1 MATLGNKMRAYIR
14 PDSGSYTWLTG
25 EQNNSL
31 TRSAE
36 AIEVSD
42 KSNDWA
48 QNIAGKKSWSLSV
61 TVFADNADEVQMK
74 AFNALDMGSEV
85 AVFVGILGS
94 GSTPSSGDSGTGI
107 ITGISD
113 TNDMGA
119 ARTRTIDITGTG
131 ALTHYSSEE

>member
-14 PDSGSYTWLTG
+14 PDSGNYAWLTG
-25 EQNNSL
+25 EQNNSI

-61 TVFADNADEVQMK
+61 TVFADNADEVQLK

-85 AVFVGILGS
+85 AVFVGILGT

-131 ALTHYSSEE
+131 ALTHYSSEA